1 MTIHDDSEEQKEKYN
16 EAFYENALLSINK
29 VINHFETTPHAF
41 TNFSVDDL
49 KSIRLVT
56 EGGMIEVLNPN
67 YIRSEYSHDF
77 NKLYFRTKHIIN
89 PFAGV
94 VVNYEAYS
102 GCEISLTEEGF
113 LKTVRFSE
121 DVKTEKQMKL
131 FFIVYNNG
139 FEIEN
144 ILTSCL
150 KFVNGSF
157 KDIEIKTKSYCESIE
172 SESYFLNFFL
182 KDAETK
188 LLDILPEYTIPS
200 AYDFTTDEFYI
211 RLKVAEMMLV

>member
-1 MTIHDDSEEQKEKYN
+1 MSTNDNIEDELYSDV
-16 EAFYENALLSINK
+16 FYENALLSINT
-29 VINHFETTPHAF
+29 VIKHFETTPDAF
-41 TNFSVDDL
+41 ANFSVADL

-56 EGGMIEVLNPN
+56 EGGMIQVLNPN
-67 YIRSEYSHDF
+67 YIPSKYSHNF
-77 NKLYFRTKHIIN
+77 NKCNFKTKHIIN

-102 GCEISLTEEGF
+102 ECEISLTEEGL

-131 FFIVYNNG
+131 FWIIYNNR

-172 SESYFLNFFL
+172 SDSYFLNFFL

-188 LLDILPEYTIPS
+188 LLDILPEYTVPS
-200 AYDFTTDEFYI
+200 AYDFTTDEFSI
-211 RLKVAEMMLV
+211 RLKVAEMLLI